1 MKISKPFFTSIL
13 LLIISILLLLNL
25 TLLIKNFKI
34 INENTQIKKSAE
46 TVKVKTTDII
56 RALHL
61 MDLGIRG
68 YALVPKKGNADLLD
82 TAQLNLNTTFTY
94 LESTL
99 NAQHFPMNDFYAF
112 QDSVNVYLNYG
123 KEMLKHLQ
131 NGEKAKFMEIY
142 QEDYGY
148 STWLDYQRFNKQVA
162 NFENEIFNQA
172 DTNYRK
178 ALSRNIQAF
187 VVLLVLVI
195 PTLFYTA
202 YHSNRTYS
210 VSEQLRKSEHE
221 KNEILSEQN
230 IKLEKLV
237 KERTEEIEAQNEE
250 IIAQNDELT
259 EANYTIE
266 QQNKLISDQNAK
278 LKQEVD
284 KQTENL
290 ISANHELIERVKKME
305 QYAFIVSHNLRSPV
319 AQILGLSSLYK
330 YTDDPQQIK
339 EILSYISQSTEKLD
353 VILKDLNQILVIENE
368 GQKPITSFRLED
380 CIQDVILSLKDEIE
394 SNNVQIQLDLEVNT
408 IESVQAY
415 LSSIFYNL
423 LSNAIKYSNP
433 EKNAVV
439 YISTCFKN
447 QHVVIEIS
455 DNGIGI
461 DMQKYGSDLFSLYR
475 RFHTHVE
482 GRGLGLYLTKIQIEN
497 LGGGIDVKSEL
508 NHGTTFYIYLPL
520 NKETQKI

>member
-1 MKISKPFFTSIL
+1 MKITKPLFTSL
-13 LLIISILLLLNL
+13 LLFVISILLLLNF
-25 TLLIKNFKI
+25 TLLIRNFKV
-34 INENTQIKKSAE
+34 INENTQIKKKAE

-68 YALVPKKGNADLLD
+68 YALIPKKGNADLLD
-82 TAQLNLNTTFTY
+82 TAKLNLNDTFGY

-112 QDSVNVYLNYG
+112 QDSVKVYLNYG
-123 KEMLKHLQ
+123 TEMLNHLQ
-131 NGEKAKFMEIY
+131 NGERSKFMEIY
-142 QEDYGY
+142 QEDFGY
-148 STWLDYQRFNKQVA
+148 STWLDYQKFNRQVA
-162 NFENEIFNQA
+162 NFENEIYKQA

-178 ALSRNIQAF
+178 ALNRNIQAF
-187 VVLLVLVI
+187 IILLLLVM

-202 YHSNRTYS
+202 YHSNRTYR
-210 VSEQLRKSEHE
+210 VSEQLRKSEQE
-221 KNEILSEQN
+221 KNEILSTQN
-230 IKLEKLV
+230 FKLEMLV

-250 IIAQNDELT
+250 IIAQNEELY
-259 EANYTIE
+259 EANHTIE
-266 QQNKLISDQNAK
+266 KQNRIIRDQNTE
-278 LKQEVD
+278 LKQEVE
-284 KQTENL
+284 KQT
-290 ISANHELIERVKKME
+290 ISLVKANNELLERVKKME

-353 VILKDLNQILVIENE
+353 IILKDLNQILIIENE
-368 GQKPITSFRLED
+368 VQKPITNFLLED
-380 CIQDVILSLKDEIE
+380 CILSVIQSLEDEIKRQQVE
-394 SNNVQIQLDLEVNT
+394 IQLKLEVNS

-423 LSNAIKYSNP
+423 LSNAIKYRNP

-439 YISTCFKN
+439 NVSTYLKN
-447 QHVVIEIS
+447 KHVLIEIS
-455 DNGIGI
+455 DNGLGI
-461 DMQKYGSDLFSLYR
+461 DMQKYGNDLFSLYR

-482 GRGLGLYLTKIQIEN
+482 GRGLGLYLTKIQVEN
-497 LGGGIDVKSEL
+497 LGGCIDVKSEL
-508 NHGTTFYIYLPL
+508 NHGTTFYIYLPFK
-520 NKETQKI
+520 NETQTA